1 MTIYDFRDKVA
12 LVTGGSS
19 GIGLA
24 TAAAFLRAGAH
35 VAITGRNVEAGKAA
49 AEALSVRDLAERIWF
64 APMDV
69 RNEASVAAAIEGVGT
84 RFGRLDIA
92 INNAGVGGDFQPV
105 ESASQEIWDDVLAI
119 NARGVW
125 LSMRHEI
132 PALLAAGGGA
142 IVNMSSVFGL
152 TGKAAH
158 HAYVA
163 AKHAVI
169 GLTRSVGLEYATRGI
184 RINALCP
191 GATATLGMCQ
201 AAAAFPAVVSALV
214 DAHPMKRLATEKEIA
229 DAVLWL
235 CSEGAGFVT
244 GTPLVVDG
252 GYLAA

>member
-1 MTIYDFRDKVA
+1 M
-12 LVTGGSS
+12 
-19 GIGLA
+19 
-24 TAAAFLRAGAH
+24 
-35 VAITGRNVEAGKAA
+35 
-49 AEALSVRDLAERIWF
+49 
-64 APMDV
+64 
-69 RNEASVAAAIEGVGT
+69 
-84 RFGRLDIA
+84 
-92 INNAGVGGDFQPV
+92 
-105 ESASQEIWDDVLAI
+105 LAI

-132 PALLAAGGGA
+132 PVLLASGGGA

-152 TGKAAH
+152 AGKAAH

-191 GATATLGMCQ
+191 GATATLGMRQ
-201 AAAAFPAVVSALV
+201 AAEAFPAVLNALV
-214 DAHPMKRLATEKEIA
+214 DAHPMKRLATEEEIA

-244 GTPLVVDG
+244 GTPFVVDG

>member
-1 MTIYDFRDKVA
+1 MTVYDFRDKVV
-12 LVTGGSS
+12 LVTGGSA
-19 GIGLA
+19 GIGRA
-24 TAAAFLRAGAH
+24 TAAAFLRAGAD
-35 VAITGRNVEAGKAA
+35 VAIAGRNPEAGKAA
-49 AEALSVRDLAERIWF
+49 VEALSGSHPAERLWFVSLDVRDE
-64 APMDV
+64 V
-69 RNEASVAAAIEGVGT
+69 SVAGMVRAVCT

-92 INNAGVGGDFQPV
+92 VNNAGIGGGFQPL
-105 ESASQEIWDDVLAI
+105 ETTSQEIWDDVLAV

-132 PALLAAGGGA
+132 PAMLASGRGT

-152 TGKAAH
+152 AGKAAH

-191 GATATLGMCQ
+191 GATATLAMRQ
-201 AAAAFPAVVSALV
+201 AAAALPAVVNALV
-214 DAHPMKRLATEKEIA
+214 DAHPMKRLATEEEIA

-235 CSEGAGFVT
+235 CSDGAGFVT